1 MVQTFCGCAEHRRI
15 GGRMVVNLG
24 STTQGAEPV
33 VTVRGGAKV
42 QFVGKY
48 TLWKFNLATVNG
60 HL

>member
-48 TLWKFNLATVNG
+48 TLW
-60 HL
+60 